1 MDTILE
7 KAKREKEYEND
18 KKDNLIKELLNKEA
32 LKKSV
37 KQELANIEKDPFGK
51 SHKIE
56 NDTEPESSSQLET
69 GVQTYPSGKN
79 SVLR

>member
-1 MDTILE
+1 VDTVLE
-7 KAKREKEYEND
+7 KAKQENEKEKE
-18 KKDNLIKELLNKEA
+18 KKNNLIEELLKKEA

-37 KQELANIEKDPFGK
+37 KIELDNIEKDPFAK

-56 NDTEPESSSQLET
+56 NESEPESSTQLET

-79 SVLR
+79 

>member
-1 MDTILE
+1 MDTVLE
-7 KAKREKEYEND
+7 KAKQENEKEKE
-18 KKDNLIKELLNKEA
+18 KKNNLIEELLKKEA

-37 KQELANIEKDPFGK
+37 KIELDNIEKDPFAK

-56 NDTEPESSSQLET
+56 NESEPESSTQLET

-79 SVLR
+79 

>member
-1 MDTILE
+1 MDTVLE
-7 KAKREKEYEND
+7 KAKQENEKEKE
-18 KKDNLIKELLNKEA
+18 KKNNLIEELLKKEA

-37 KQELANIEKDPFGK
+37 KIELDNIEKDPFAK

-56 NDTEPESSSQLET
+56 KESEPESSTQLET

-79 SVLR
+79 